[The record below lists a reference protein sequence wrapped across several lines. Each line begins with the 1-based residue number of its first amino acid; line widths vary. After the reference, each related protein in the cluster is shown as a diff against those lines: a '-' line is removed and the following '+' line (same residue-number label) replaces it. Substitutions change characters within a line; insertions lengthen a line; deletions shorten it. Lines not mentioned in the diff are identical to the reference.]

1 MHTMN
6 RKEVLREESHF
17 WVMRHLALNPHLN
30 QRALA
35 KELGISLGS
44 VNYCLQALI
53 EKGLL
58 KVNSF
63 TNNPNKS
70 NYTYLLTPE
79 GLAEKASLTVRF
91 LKRKQAEYAMLK
103 QEIDTLQLS
112 VDEIDLHENGR

>member
-1 MHTMN
+1 MN